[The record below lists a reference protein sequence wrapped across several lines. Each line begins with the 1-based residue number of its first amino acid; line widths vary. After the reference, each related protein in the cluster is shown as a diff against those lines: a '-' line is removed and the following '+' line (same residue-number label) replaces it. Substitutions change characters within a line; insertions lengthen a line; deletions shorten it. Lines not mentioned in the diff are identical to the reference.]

1 MKMDDTGMTQ
11 TSSIMNYFQ
20 RQKSPVTSDTMRTDE
35 KTAESPISID
45 LKEDALVVGRK
56 TFKV

>member
-1 MKMDDTGMTQ
+1 MTQ

-20 RQKSPVTSDTMRTDE
+20 RQKSPVTSDTMRKDE